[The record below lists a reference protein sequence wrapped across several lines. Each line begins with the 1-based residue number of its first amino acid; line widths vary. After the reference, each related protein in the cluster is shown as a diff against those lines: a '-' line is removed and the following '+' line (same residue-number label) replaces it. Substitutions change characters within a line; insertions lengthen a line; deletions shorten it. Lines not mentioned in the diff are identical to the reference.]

1 MAEKQVKALDE
12 WLRTVRA
19 LLGLRRDHL
28 LSGKLDLSL
37 TEGEW
42 RAGGGADLEGEDGA
56 ELRFRL
62 PPPSEP
68 LLWVSFFLGGWEEAV
83 YASLP
88 GAYRCVE
95 CRPLSTGRR
104 GWWTANGALLEASS
118 SPAAL
123 EALRLAGEALSSLPD
138 PLLKE
143 GGRGLK
149 ELGSLLSKRGKLP
162 LARYGERF
170 LLVRPP
176 GRRKPLLLPLR
187 RRPPLPQDFLR
198 GGRLYLY
205 GLKEAWV
212 EVEVHWEDEEAPF
225 AEPVLEVVEGRIGR
239 APLKPGGAGNLSY
252 LFTDGEWADWLG
264 VPEEALRALEEGR
277 AAEAERLAAL
287 EALGAT

>member
-1 MAEKQVKALDE
+1 MKALDE

-28 LSGKLDLSL
+28 LLSGRLDLSL

-42 RAGGGADLEGEDGA
+42 RAGGRADLEGEDGA

-62 PPPSEP
+62 PSPPEP
-68 LLWVSFFLGGWEEAV
+68 LLSVSFLLGGWEEVV
-83 YASLP
+83 YADLP
-88 GAYRCVE
+88 RASRCAEYRL
-95 CRPLSTGRR
+95 RSTGR
-104 GWWTANGALLEASS
+104 GWWTVNGALPEASS

-198 GGRLYLY
+198 GGRLPLY

-212 EVEVHWEDEEAPF
+212 EVKVHWEDEEMPF
-225 AEPVLEVVEGRIGR
+225 AEPVLEVVGGRIGR
-239 APLKPGGAGNLSY
+239 APLKPGGAGNLSH
-252 LFTDGEWADWLG
+252 LFTDGKWADWLG
-264 VPEEALRALEEGR
+264 VPEEALRALEKGR
-277 AAEAERLAAL
+277 VAEAERLAAL

>member
-1 MAEKQVKALDE
+1 MRPLDE

-28 LSGKLDLSL
+28 LQGKLDLSL

-42 RAGGGADLEGEDGA
+42 RAGGGADLTGKNGA

-62 PPPSEP
+62 PSPPEP
-68 LLWVSFFLGGWEEAV
+68 LLSVGFSLGGWEGVV
-83 YASLP
+83 YANP
-88 GAYRCVE
+88 PRAYRCAE
-95 CRPLSTGRR
+95 CRLLPTGR
-104 GWWTANGALLEASS
+104 GWWTVNGALLEASS

-143 GGRGLK
+143 GGRGFK

-187 RRPPLPQDFLR
+187 RRPPLPQDFLK
-198 GGRLYLY
+198 GGRLPLY

-225 AEPVLEVVEGRIGR
+225 AEPVLEVVKGRIGR

-252 LFTDGEWADWLG
+252 LFADDGWADWLG
-264 VPEEALRALEEGR
+264 VSEEVLRALEEGR

>member
-1 MAEKQVKALDE
+1 MRPLDE

-28 LSGKLDLSL
+28 LLSGRLDLSL

-42 RAGGGADLEGEDGA
+42 RAGGGADLAGKNGA

-62 PPPSEP
+62 PSPPEP
-68 LLWVSFFLGGWEEAV
+68 LLSVSFLLGGWEGAV
-83 YASLP
+83 YANLP

-95 CRPLSTGRR
+95 CRPLSTGR

-187 RRPPLPQDFLR
+187 CRPPLPQDFLK
-198 GGRLYLY
+198 GGRLPLY

-225 AEPVLEVVEGRIGR
+225 AEPVLEVVGGRIGR

-252 LFTDGEWADWLG
+252 LFADDGWADWLG
-264 VPEEALRALEEGR
+264 VPEEALRALEKGR